1 MAASER
7 IRLNEAAITATAQSV
22 ATSLAQAAQ
31 PGPVPSATGVSP
43 IDAAA
48 ASVAAAV
55 ATNVAASSA
64 ELAPKSAEGLA
75 KSQAAL
81 AQMKATDRSSSAD
94 LKTVPETMRG
104 TEATRGAA
112 GVQALAGD
120 PWEDWDD
127 FRDGSEPLPLGP
139 QGAAPGPSVIPGD
152 GVPASLVSYSSGD
165 DDWFYG
171 EDNIDREVIDPGG
184 AGPGPSVI
192 PGSGVPQ
199 SLI

>member
-22 ATSLAQAAQ
+22 ASSLTQAAQ
-31 PGPVPSATGVSP
+31 PGPVPTATGASP

-48 ASVAAAV
+48 ASVAGAV
-55 ATNVAASSA
+55 AANVAASSA
-64 ELAPKSAEGLA
+64 QLAPKGAEVLA

-81 AQMKATDRSSSAD
+81 AQMKATDGSNAAD
-94 LKTVPETMRG
+94 LKTVPETMHG
-104 TEATRGAA
+104 TEASRGAG
-112 GVQALAGD
+112 GVQAVSAGQ
-120 PWEDWDD
+120 WEPWDD
-127 FRDGSEPLPLGP
+127 DDDNVEPLPLGP
-139 QGAAPGPSVIPGD
+139 QGAAPGPSVIPGN
-152 GVPASLVSYSSGD
+152 GVPASLVSYASGD

-171 EDNIDREVIDPGG
+171 EDNIDRAVDPGG
-184 AGPGPSVI
+184 AGPGPSVV

>member
-1 MAASER
+1 MPAADR
-7 IRLNEAAITATAQSV
+7 IRLDEAAITETSQSV

-31 PGPVPSATGVSP
+31 PGPVPTATGASP

-48 ASVAAAV
+48 AGVAGAV
-55 ATNVAASSA
+55 ATNVTASSA
-64 ELAPKSAEGLA
+64 ELAPRSAEGLV

-81 AQMKATDRSSSAD
+81 AQMKATDNTNAAD

-104 TEATRGAA
+104 TEASRGAA
-112 GVQALAGD
+112 GVQAVSAG
-120 PWEDWDD
+120 
-127 FRDGSEPLPLGP
+127 G
-139 QGAAPGPSVIPGD
+139 
-152 GVPASLVSYSSGD
+152 

-171 EDNIDREVIDPGG
+171 DDNIDRAVDPGG

-192 PGSGVPQ
+192 PGSGVPE